1 MARFI
6 KKPVEVDAIVVAQP
20 MTITTTEGVFHGEPG
35 DVLITGVDGRQYFL
49 NSDLFFA
56 THSAVDAEAE
66 LLISA
71 VAYVTSENS
80 QKR

>member
-20 MTITTTEGVFHGEPG
+20 MTITTTEGVFQGEPG
-35 DVLITGVDGRQYFL
+35 DLLITGVDGRQYFL
-49 NSDLFFA
+49 RPDLFFA